1 VRGPHGCQPQRRRG
15 RGRAAQVAAL
25 AAGDAHSAALTTNGF
40 LFTWG
45 SNDRGQLGLPALA
58 EVAAQVPP
66 RRSAQRGLAWPPRA
80 YQNMQHGYCR

>member
-1 VRGPHGCQPQRRRG
+1 MCPPRCFLTALHQKVSGLIVSGAG
-15 RGRAAQVAAL
+15 QVAAL

-58 EVAAQVPP
+58 EVAAQARCSISCSLTEV
-66 RRSAQRGLAWPPRA
+66 
-80 YQNMQHGYCR
+80 Y